1 MRAKRRLIGTAALAA
16 AGLLVAACSSSSS
29 SAPASSGAT
38 GTASASAAA
47 ASSGSSQVT
56 IGVDLTYNNPAFWAA
71 YINYEQ
77 QYASQMHIK
86 LLGPLLAAANASL
99 QNQQIENLVNEGA
112 QAIIVNPET
121 ATSLGPAISYA
132 AAHHVQL
139 VSVDTIVGAGHVYMV
154 VRASNTLYG
163 QDACAYIANSVKS
176 GYVLDLEGDLTSS
189 NGADRTNAFDSCMA
203 ANDPGVKL
211 LKDPTVW
218 TDATAVTD
226 AQDAVNAYGSQLKA
240 IYSQWSSPDTGILPL
255 LKSKGL
261 TNTIVV
267 SDDGVPFEMCDIG
280 NGSGTASPS
289 RTTPP
294 RASSSRPPSPAAARP
309 PCRTSRTTGTPT
321 SPTRSSR
328 RSSPR
333 PPPSCRSRARSTACP
348 PRSRRPRSR
357 TRTCGA
363 TCTARPTAASAPH
376 RPRPNVSRW
385 PASSRA
391 PATRTDI
398 SNDFQRPGARRGDRH
413 REAFR
418 HHPRPARRQPVD
430 QGRTVP
436 RAGRPQRRGQVDA
449 RLDPVRPRR
458 AGRRDRGVRR

>member
-29 SAPASSGAT
+29 GAPAGSSAS

-47 ASSGSSQVT
+47 TSSGSGQVT
-56 IGVDLTYNNPAFWAA
+56 IGVDLTYNNTAFWAA

-121 ATSLGPAISYA
+121 ATSLGPAITYA
-132 AAHHVQL
+132 TAHHVQL

-189 NGADRTNAFDSCMA
+189 NGADRTNAFDSCMT

-211 LKDPTVW
+211 LKDPIVW

-240 IYSQWSSPDTGILPL
+240 IYSQWSSPDTGIIPL

-261 TNTIVV
+261 TNTIVI

-280 NGSGTASPS
+280 NGSVTASQS
-289 RTTPP
+289 Q
-294 RASSSRPPSPAAARP
+294 PANLYAQYALTYAEDAAKGVTLAAGQP
-309 PCRTSRTTGTPT
+309 GGGAPTLQNVSYDGDSNLADPIVAPFVTKTATKLSLT
-321 SPTRSSR
+321 SPVDGLPASFTT
-328 RSSPR
+328 
-333 PPPSCRSRARSTACP
+333 TAVSDSDLWGNVYGQAHGGVC
-348 PRSRRPRSR
+348 
-357 TRTCGA
+357 
-363 TCTARPTAASAPH
+363 AASA
-376 RPRPNVSRW
+376 
-385 PASSRA
+385 SS
-391 PATRTDI
+391 
-398 SNDFQRPGARRGDRH
+398 
-413 REAFR
+413 
-418 HHPRPARRQPVD
+418 
-430 QGRTVP
+430 
-436 RAGRPQRRGQVDA
+436 
-449 RLDPVRPRR
+449 
-458 AGRRDRGVRR
+458 

>member
-1 MRAKRRLIGTAALAA
+1 MRAKRRLIGTVALAA
-16 AGLLVAACSSSSS
+16 AGLMVAACSSSSS
-29 SAPASSGAT
+29 GTTASSST

-47 ASSGSSQVT
+47 TASSSGQVT
-56 IGVDLTYNNPAFWAA
+56 IGVDLTYNNTAFWAA

-99 QNQQIENLVNEGA
+99 QNQQIETLVNEGA
-112 QAIIVNPET
+112 KAIIVNPET
-121 ATSLGPAISYA
+121 ATSLGPAITYA
-132 AAHHVQL
+132 TAHHVQL

-261 TNTIVV
+261 TNTIVI
-267 SDDGVPFEMCDIG
+267 SDAGVPFEMCDIG
-280 NGSGTASPS
+280 NGSVTASQSQPANLYAQYALTYAEDAAKGVTLAAGQPGGGAPTLQNVS
-289 RTTPP
+289 YDGDSNLADPIVAPFVTKTATKLSLTSPVDGLPASFTTTPVSDSDLWGNVYGQ
-294 RASSSRPPSPAAARP
+294 AHGGV
-309 PCRTSRTTGTPT
+309 C
-321 SPTRSSR
+321 
-328 RSSPR
+328 
-333 PPPSCRSRARSTACP
+333 
-348 PRSRRPRSR
+348 
-357 TRTCGA
+357 
-363 TCTARPTAASAPH
+363 AASA
-376 RPRPNVSRW
+376 
-385 PASSRA
+385 SS
-391 PATRTDI
+391 
-398 SNDFQRPGARRGDRH
+398 
-413 REAFR
+413 
-418 HHPRPARRQPVD
+418 
-430 QGRTVP
+430 
-436 RAGRPQRRGQVDA
+436 
-449 RLDPVRPRR
+449 
-458 AGRRDRGVRR
+458 